1 MRKWLLIGGALA
13 AVLALVGILGG
24 TLLAQR
30 YSTTTEKT
38 FLLTTHP
45 MELLAQRYSSTTEDD
60 VYARAA
66 AKLGVDAQALEDAL
80 TEAWEEVKAERK
92 TEAEQRLRDH
102 LDELVEDG
110 KLTRKEADEW
120 LDWLLGRSDA
130 DGDLGKK
137 RWGGGRFDKIDE
149 CKVEIGTDDRAFR
162 FFCGRGGW
170 THPPFDAKPGLDW
183 PPGHGERFGKGAWEK
198 RYFFYYGDKS

>member
-1 MRKWLLIGGALA
+1 MRKWLLIGGALV

-38 FLLTTHP
+38 FLITPHS
-45 MELLAQRYSSTTEDD
+45 MNLLADRYGSTTEDD

-80 TEAWEEVKAERK
+80 AEAWEEVKAERK
-92 TEAEQRLRDH
+92 AEAEQRLRDQ

-110 KLTRKEADEW
+110 KLTREEADKW
-120 LDWLLGRSDA
+120 LDWLLGGA
-130 DGDLGKK
+130 DGDFGKK
-137 RWGGGRFDKIDE
+137 RWDGWRFDKIDE
-149 CKVEIGTDDRAFR
+149 CKVEIETDDRAFR
-162 FFCGRGGW
+162 YFC
-170 THPPFDAKPGLDW
+170 
-183 PPGHGERFGKGAWEK
+183 GKGAWEK
-198 RYFFYYGDKS
+198 RSFFYYSDKS